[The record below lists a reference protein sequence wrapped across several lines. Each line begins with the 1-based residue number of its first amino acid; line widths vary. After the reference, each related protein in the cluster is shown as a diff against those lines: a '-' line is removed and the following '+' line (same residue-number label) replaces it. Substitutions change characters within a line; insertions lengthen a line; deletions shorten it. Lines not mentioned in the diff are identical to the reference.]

1 MKLLALMLAAALA
14 APAAAQPVPV
24 LDDIFA
30 RWASPNSP
38 GCAIAVAKDGRTI
51 VDKAY
56 GSADLEH
63 GIANTPA
70 TTFEAGSVSKQFT
83 AAAILLLVET
93 GKLTL
98 DDDVRRHIPE
108 LSPKLPRLT
117 IDHLLNHTSGLRDW
131 GSVMGL
137 AGWPRGTR
145 AYTQSDVLDIIAN
158 QQALNYAPGAEYSY
172 TNSGYNLMAL
182 IVERVSG
189 QSLAAFT
196 AARLFGPLGMTNTS
210 WRDDF
215 RRVVHGRAVA
225 YERAAGSEAGER
237 WAQAMPF
244 EDAYGNGGLLTT
256 TADLLRWNDALTTG
270 NLGRFVTDKLQQR
283 ARLTDGT
290 PITYARGLFVDR
302 WRDRDQVSHSGST
315 GGYRAW
321 LGRLPA
327 EKLSMALLCNAGDV
341 NGTALARQVIDRVLG
356 VPEDANP
363 PPFSAAGRAGTFIDD
378 ATHLPMTLID
388 DAGSLRVQGG
398 PALAPLANGR
408 LRGRGGELSFDGRD
422 RFVLHTPEGQTVAYR
437 RVAPWAP
444 RAADLAA
451 IAGRFR
457 SGEADATYVAFV
469 EGDKLK
475 LRLER
480 RPGMVFTLTP
490 IATDLFEVE
499 GGGIV
504 RVIRHGSGMPTALS
518 FGAPRVRDLRFARI
532 P

>member
-1 MKLLALMLAAALA
+1 MKFFALMLAAALA
-14 APAAAQPVPV
+14 APAAAQPAPV
-24 LDDIFA
+24 LDDIFT

-38 GCAIAVAKDGRTI
+38 GCAIAVAKDGQTI

-70 TTFEAGSVSKQFT
+70 TIFEAGSVSKQFT
-83 AAAILLLVET
+83 AAAILLLVEN
-93 GKLTL
+93 GKLKL
-98 DDDVRRHIPE
+98 DDDVRRYIPE
-108 LSPKLPRLT
+108 LSPKLPRIT
-117 IDHLLNHTSGLRDW
+117 IDHLLSHTSGLRDW
-131 GSVMGL
+131 GGVMDL

-145 AYTQSDVLDIIAN
+145 AYTPPDVLDIIAN

-196 AARLFGPLGMTNTS
+196 AARLFAPLGMANTS

-225 YERAAGSEAGER
+225 YERADGGDR

-256 TADLLRWNDALTTG
+256 TADLLSWNDALTTG
-270 NLGRFVTDKLQQR
+270 KLGRFVTGKLQER
-283 ARLTDGT
+283 ARLADGS

-321 LGRLPA
+321 LGRLPG

-341 NGTALARQVIDRVLG
+341 SSTALARQVIDRVLG
-356 VPEDANP
+356 VPEDAAVTP
-363 PPFSAAGRAGTFIDD
+363 APVDGRAGTFIDD
-378 ATHLPMTLID
+378 ATYLPVTLVD
-388 DAGSLRVQGG
+388 NAGTLRVEGG
-398 PALAPLANGR
+398 PALAPLPNGR
-408 LRGRGGELSFDGRD
+408 LRGRGGELAFDGRD
-422 RFVLHTPEGQTVAYR
+422 RFVLHTPEGQTAAYR
-437 RVAPWAP
+437 RVAPWVPHAT
-444 RAADLAA
+444 DLAA
-451 IAGRFR
+451 IAGRYR
-457 SGEADATYVAFV
+457 SAEADATYVAFV
-469 EGDKLK
+469 EGGDLK
-475 LRLER
+475 LRLVR
-480 RPGMVFTLTP
+480 RPGVVVKLTP
-490 IATDLFEVE
+490 VAADLFEVE

-504 RVIRHGSGMPTALS
+504 RVLRHGSGLPSALS
-518 FGAPRVRDLRFARI
+518 FGVPRVRDLRFARI